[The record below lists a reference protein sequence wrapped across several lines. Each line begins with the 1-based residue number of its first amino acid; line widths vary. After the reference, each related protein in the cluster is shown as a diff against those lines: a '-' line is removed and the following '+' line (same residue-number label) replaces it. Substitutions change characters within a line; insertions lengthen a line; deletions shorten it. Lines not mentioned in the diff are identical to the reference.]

1 MNTEYYEEL
10 EETYSHYNK
19 YYSKLPLLV
28 PSNLFNMPYRYVNES
43 AVRSFMSVYI
53 RFHYNAFS
61 TLYREKLS
69 KSMIK
74 EFNTALREAAYRNS
88 NMAEAIHTVLIS
100 HKSYLQRLGE
110 EVYQRQHPVET
121 KNRIFLALFSKG
133 LLSSFQERNK

>member
-1 MNTEYYEEL
+1 MNTEYYKEL

-28 PSNLFNMPYRYVNES
+28 SSHLFNMPYRYVNES
-43 AVRSFMSVYI
+43 AVRSFMSIYI
-53 RFHYNAFS
+53 RFHHDAFS

-74 EFNTALREAAYRNS
+74 EFNTALREAAYRNL

-100 HKSYLQRLGE
+100 HKNYLQRLGE
-110 EVYQRQHPVET
+110 EVYQRQHPMET
-121 KNRIFLALFSKG
+121 KEPNFFGVVFKRIADLFSGGK
-133 LLSSFQERNK
+133 

>member
-10 EETYSHYNK
+10 EEAYSHYNK

-28 PSNLFNMPYRYVNES
+28 PSHLFNMPYRYVNES
-43 AVRSFMSVYI
+43 AVRSFMSIYI

-74 EFNTALREAAYRNS
+74 EFNTTLKEAAYKNS

-100 HKSYLQRLGE
+100 HKNYLQRLGE
-110 EVYQRQHPVET
+110 EVYQRQHPMET
-121 KNRIFLALFSKG
+121 KEPNFFGVVFKRIADLFSGGK
-133 LLSSFQERNK
+133 

>member
-28 PSNLFNMPYRYVNES
+28 SSNLFNMPYRYVNES
-43 AVRSFMSVYI
+43 AVRSFMSIYI
-53 RFHYNAFS
+53 RFHYDAFS

-74 EFNTALREAAYRNS
+74 EFNIALKEAAYKNS

-121 KNRIFLALFSKG
+121 KEPNFFSTVFKRIAKLFSGEK
-133 LLSSFQERNK
+133 

>member
-1 MNTEYYEEL
+1 MNAEYYEEL
-10 EETYSHYNK
+10 KEAYSHYNK

-43 AVRSFMSVYI
+43 AVRSFMSIYI

-121 KNRIFLALFSKG
+121 KEPNFFGTVFKRIAKLFSGEK
-133 LLSSFQERNK
+133 